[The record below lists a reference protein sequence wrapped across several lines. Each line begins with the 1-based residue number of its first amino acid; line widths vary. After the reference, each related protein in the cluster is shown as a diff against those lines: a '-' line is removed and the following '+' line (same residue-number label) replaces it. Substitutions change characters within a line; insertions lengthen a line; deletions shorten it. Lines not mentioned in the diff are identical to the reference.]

1 MSNLITQYNE
11 LSDEVDKL
19 NEQSARYKGKLDSL
33 TENLEQAG
41 FNSVKE
47 AEKWLEK
54 ASKEKAD
61 IEQELNDILSNIE
74 DLINEI
80 EKR

>member
-1 MSNLITQYNE
+1 MSNLITLYNE

-19 NEQSARYKGKLDSL
+19 NEQSARHKGKLDSL

-41 FNSVKE
+41 FNSIKE

-61 IEQELNDILSNIE
+61 IES
-74 DLINEI
+74 EI
-80 EKR
+80 EELLESIETAVEKL

>member
-19 NEQSARYKGKLDSL
+19 NEQSTRHKGKLDSL